1 MGTYYIPINLTDG
14 NTTVTADDVG
24 TVDISS
30 LLPTKTSDL
39 TNDSGYITSS
49 ALTPYVLSSS
59 LATVATSGSYND
71 LSDKPTIPTVDQTYD
86 GTSANAQSGVAVASA
101 ISGKANTDLSNI
113 SGTSTKSI
121 DGQWVQ
127 ANETIASDVSWTG
140 DGQSVTYS
148 VSSFL
153 PNDNYIYECMII
165 AFCTTSNTSAK
176 FIDVQLSSDVLTNSI
191 NVCHIRTRTSSTVD
205 SSGNIILPV
214 GTGRYITQ
222 KGSASSN
229 ADGTYSLYL
238 RGYRRVGTNT

>member
-1 MGTYYIPINLTDG
+1 MKVLSTEGLTKLIDLIKSSFIS
-14 NTTVTADDVG
+14 NTDTETVTEIDTE
-24 TVDISS
+24 TVN
-30 LLPTKTSDL
+30 TVT
-39 TNDSGYITSS
+39 
-49 ALTPYVLSSS
+49 
-59 LATVATSGSYND
+59 LATVATTGAYSD
-71 LSDKPTIPTVDQTYD
+71 LSGKPTVDQTYD

-127 ANETIASDVSWTG
+127 TNETIASNVSWTG

-153 PNDNYIYECMII
+153 PNDNYIYECMIA
-165 AFCTTSNTSAK
+165 AFCTTSNISAN

-222 KGSASSN
+222 KGSSSSN
-229 ADGTYSLYL
+229 ANGTYSLYL